1 MRLERVAER
10 EYRTWQEDSRRWR
23 AYRPREGDIVIAT
36 YPKCGTTWT
45 QRIVGGLV
53 FGDLEPRP
61 YSRDI
66 SIWLDRRFRRPL
78 EEDIAALEAQ
88 THLRFLKAHLP
99 FDGLPIYDGVKY
111 IHVARDGRDA
121 ALSWHNH
128 ASGYTDAMLEL
139 LDAAG
144 REDATIGRPLP
155 RAMRDPA
162 DEFHRWLTEGAH
174 ADWPDGT
181 PNTSYF
187 GFQAELVGGAGARE
201 RADASRDLPTD
212 AVADSARPRSGAIE
226 AADLADATGRRP
238 IMGISTRLTGASTM
252 DATTSDGS
260 VPRRFSKAWRR
271 RSMADTGGFSTRVST
286 AAGAGCFGT
295 RTWRSKREARALPPE
310 CAEWLRAGRRIG
322 FQWAST

>member
-155 RAMRDPA
+155 PAMRDPA

-174 ADWPDGT
+174 TDWPDGT

-187 GFQAELVGGAGARE
+187 GFQASWWAARE
-201 RADASRDLPTD
+201 RGNVLMLHHADM
-212 AVADSARPRSGAIE
+212 VADLRGEI
-226 AADLADATGRRP
+226 
-238 IMGISTRLTGASTM
+238 
-252 DATTSDGS
+252 
-260 VPRRFSKAWRR
+260 
-271 RSMADTGGFSTRVST
+271 
-286 AAGAGCFGT
+286 AAGRGC
-295 RTWRSKREARALPPE
+295 PP
-310 CAEWLRAGRRIG
+310 G
-322 FQWAST
+322 